1 MSTPAN
7 PQELVDT
14 AEILIVDDDADA
26 LAAGAALLSVL
37 GYRVHAARSGADAL
51 ALLQANEHIAVLLT
65 DVAMPGQN
73 GFELAAAAKALR
85 PDLGVIYVTGYSRDL
100 LPSGRRVPGRI
111 LAKPWTADELQREIR
126 LCLDGRQA

>member
-1 MSTPAN
+1 M
-7 PQELVDT
+7 DT

-37 GYRVHAARSGADAL
+37 GYRVHAAQTGAAAL
-51 ALLQANEHIAVLLT
+51 ALLEANLRIAVLLT
-65 DVAMPGQN
+65 DVAMPVQN

-85 PDLGVIYVTGYSRDL
+85 PDLGVIYLTGYSRDL